1 MEFPV
6 LLLFI
11 IILLDYL
18 LQLTDIII
26 NYDDTIDEHDK
37 KILSPFRKNSCSE
50 FNVRNIH
57 KMSS

>member
-1 MEFPV
+1 MEFLV

-26 NYDDTIDEHDK
+26 NYGDTIDEHDK
-37 KILSPFRKNSCSE
+37 TFFKPLRQAI
-50 FNVRNIH
+50 
-57 KMSS
+57 